1 MDKDKQS
8 NFAFDT
14 ERTFEMKGNNC
25 DTHYSNSNNGN
36 DKFAKLY
43 ANLNAELE
51 KEIKKEKYEKIRQRL
66 DKLILAL
73 AREMEKEYD
82 EAIEKKEQELNAW
95 ASAISEQIEKGYE
108 EKKKGEKKNRWIVIG
123 IFWGW
128 SIIVAF
134 LFRYS
139 FAKSIFIGT
148 TILGV
153 FGSIISLIVEA
164 HSKVGQGL
172 VHIRGDKETV
182 ATGIVKEIMAIV
194 QTIREESLLHFAS
207 LICVATLLGQ
217 FLGSNDVIRNTSK
230 FIVAGC
236 YALKSTDEDDIITAK
251 ENEETLTVI
260 MAGCDE
266 KTINMLQQAVIT
278 PEELNTITALSQQD
292 RDLVFFLNRKDLDW
306 TDQNAVNEA
315 VSQMIDEKYSMQ
327 MENVFDKS
335 VNDGG
340 APQWLCN
347 LVAQASEDEISA
359 VSFSEI
365 KSIRDVRADA
375 FEQYPKKSLANLLSN
390 DNQKLAIVLYI
401 NGGEEESIV
410 YYYGQSI
417 LRDFECLQFVQNSN
431 ATIKDKLISIAQRYR
446 DMVYT
451 CPGMENLENASVLA
465 EAFENAAN
473 QY

>member
-1 MDKDKQS
+1 MYKDIQS

-14 ERTFEMKGNNC
+14 ERTFETKGNNC
-25 DTHYSNSNNGN
+25 DTNYSNSNNGN

-43 ANLNAELE
+43 ANLSAELE
-51 KEIKKEKYEKIRQRL
+51 KEIKKEKYEKIRKRL

-73 AREMEKEYD
+73 AWEMEKEYD
-82 EAIEKKEQELNAW
+82 EAIEKKEQELNTW
-95 ASAISEQIEKGYE
+95 ASALSEQIEKGYE
-108 EKKKGEKKNRWIVIG
+108 EKKKEEKKNRWIVIG
-123 IFWGW
+123 V
-128 SIIVAF
+128 SLVVLIVVTF
-134 LFRYS
+134 LFEYFFPPIYIITAILGFGGS
-139 FAKSIFIGT
+139 LIAFIGE
-148 TILGV
+148 
-153 FGSIISLIVEA
+153 S
-164 HSKVGQGL
+164 HSKIGQGIAY
-172 VHIRGDKETV
+172 IRGNKETIT
-182 ATGIVKEIMAIV
+182 TGIVKAVKALV
-194 QTIREESLLHFAS
+194 QMVKKASLLHLFALLS
-207 LICVATLLGQ
+207 GTILLGEY
-217 FLGSNDVIRNTSK
+217 FGSVDMIERTCK
-230 FIVAGC
+230 FATAVYIVVMSEAGD
-236 YALKSTDEDDIITAK
+236 AFEGAQT
-251 ENEETLTVI
+251 NEETLTVI

-410 YYYGQSI
+410 YYYSQSI
-417 LRDFECLQFVQNSN
+417 LRDFECLQFAQNSN